1 MSITTTISRHGITL
15 PIDLIAAVC
24 AKYEVAELSVFGS
37 VLRSD
42 FRPESDIDFLVVF
55 DHDDYGPWMGRLT
68 GLETELSELLGRKA
82 DVVPKPLLKWVIR
95 DRVLAEAQPIYVA
108 KDR

>member
-1 MSITTTISRHGITL
+1 MIAVIES
-15 PIDLIAAVC
+15 LIFFRV
-24 AKYEVAELSVFGS
+24 VPRIPWLNELSLIKMLNTQNF
-37 VLRSD
+37 
-42 FRPESDIDFLVVF
+42 IACVF

-68 GLETELSELLGRKA
+68 GLEMELSELLGRNA
-82 DVVPKPLLKWVIR
+82 DVIPKPLLKWVIR